1 MKNRDSKIHTIV
13 TGYQH
18 GFLSRREALRALGA
32 VGLVAGAAPLLDF
45 AALAD
50 EAGKQAGP
58 GGIPLARPDKP
69 VTLPLNG
76 TPIKSGLA
84 QESGDLQLFNYQD
97 YVDPKVLESFGEKY
111 NCKVVLTTFDSMDEA
126 ITRLAS
132 GTVKVDVTNISPD
145 RVAQAVAGKLL
156 KPINHDYIPNLPKN
170 IWKSLQSPYYDQ
182 GSQYTVPYTTYSS
195 GIGWRNDK
203 MTDDLYKMDNPWS
216 IFWKAEKYKGY
227 VGILDDTRESLGMAM
242 RYKGVTD
249 VNTEDPAIIDAA
261 LADLKATIPI
271 CSPKINITGYQSI
284 PDGSCFLHQE
294 WSGDM
299 LSCAFFYMPEG
310 SDKSILQY
318 WTPPKEKRTVQ
329 NDCWAVL
336 EKSERPV
343 LAHLFLNHLIDEE
356 VATGNFLDF
365 NGYQPP
371 QVNLDTDKL
380 IADGTIPAGL
390 KMCILKE
397 SDFDAASSQY
407 GALTQNGQKLWQN
420 AYAEFNSGG

>member
-1 MKNRDSKIHTIV
+1 MKKRDSNIETIV
-13 TGYQH
+13 SGYRR

-32 VGLVAGAAPLLDF
+32 VGLAAGAAPLLDF
-45 AALAD
+45 QALAD

-58 GGIPLARPDKP
+58 GGIPLARPNKP
-69 VTLPLNG
+69 VTLPLYG
-76 TPIKSGLA
+76 DPIKSGLA
-84 QESGDLQLFNYQD
+84 QESGKLQLFNYQD
-97 YVDPKVLESFGEKY
+97 YVDPKVLESFGKKY
-111 NCKVVLTTFDSMDEA
+111 NTEVVLTTFDSMDEA

-132 GTVKVDVTNISPD
+132 GTVDVDVTNISPD

-156 KPINHDYIPNLPKN
+156 KPLNHDYTPNLPKN
-170 IWKSLQSPYYDQ
+170 IWKSLQNPYYDQ
-182 GSQYTVPYTTYSS
+182 GSQYTVPYSTYSS

-227 VGILDDTRESLGMAM
+227 VAILDDTRESLGMAL
-242 RYKGVTD
+242 RYRGETD
-249 VNTEDPAIIDAA
+249 INTEDPALIAKA
-261 LADLKATIPI
+261 LEDLKATIEI
-271 CSPKINITGYQSI
+271 GSPKINITGYQSLA
-284 PDGSCFLHQE
+284 DGSCYLHQE

-299 LSCAFFYMPEG
+299 LSCSFFYMPEG
-310 SDKSILQY
+310 SDKSVLQY
-318 WTPPKEKRTVQ
+318 WTPPKANRNVQ

-336 EKSERPV
+336 AKSKRPV

-356 VATGNFLDF
+356 VATGNFLNF

-371 QVNLDTDKL
+371 QANLDTDKL

-390 KMCILKE
+390 KMCILSE
-397 SDFDAASSQY
+397 ADFDSESSQY
-407 GALTQNGQKLWQN
+407 GALTPTGQKLWQN